1 MGQQYVYKGWSW
13 DHHKLVLDVLI
24 LAKDWFKYIVKI
36 DTGFVNFDRVKNCTR
51 GVNFNRVKINT
62 EGVKFVRVKID
73 TGVD

>member
-1 MGQQYVYKGWSW
+1 MFIRDDLEITINWYWMCWYWQK
-13 DHHKLVLDVLI
+13 I
-24 LAKDWFKYIVKI
+24 KYIVKI